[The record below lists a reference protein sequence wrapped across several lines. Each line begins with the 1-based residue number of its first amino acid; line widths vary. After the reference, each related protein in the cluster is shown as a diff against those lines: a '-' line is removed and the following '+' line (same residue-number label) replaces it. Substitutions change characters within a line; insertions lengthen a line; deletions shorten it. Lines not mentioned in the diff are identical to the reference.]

1 MFRIIMNNNVM
12 DTCRTYGQAL
22 EKAKKIKELF
32 CKNDTFEVCVEDKN
46 GLVLDRL

>member
-1 MFRIIMNNNVM
+1 MFRIMMNNTVM

-22 EKAKKIKELF
+22 EKAKKIKKLF
-32 CKNDTFEVCVEDKN
+32 CKKDTFDVCVEDKN

>member
-22 EKAKKIKELF
+22 NKAKKIKELF
-32 CKNDTFEVCVEDKN
+32 CKNTYEVIVESED
-46 GLVLDRL
+46 GTIMDRF